1 MAKLL
6 PPYINKNCKSTGER
20 MLFDIFKHS
29 SFTKDWIILH
39 SLNLSQHSK
48 RLYGEIDF
56 LILIPCGGIY
66 VMEVKGGDVKC
77 IDGVWQFND
86 KFGNTYTS
94 NIGPFNQARDAM
106 FSLRSAI
113 EKEFGKGHKIT
124 KILSGFFCAFPHV
137 SFDKHSV
144 EYESW
149 QILDKDSIR
158 SCAETFFQN
167 LVQQFIQKHKGQ
179 KWFSEKDSL
188 PDAKELNLLCDFLRG
203 DFERVRTIRERLEEF
218 DRQVKSY
225 TAEQYRILDSIQL
238 NERSITQGS
247 AGTGKTM
254 IAIESAIRAAAEGK
268 SVFLTCFNKLIG
280 EWMQK
285 QVEEWKDKITVSSL
299 HSYLFDQSKGFDYD
313 KTQGNKQDFYSKY
326 LPTLLKDFFQK
337 GISKKFDK
345 LIVDEGQDLIREE
358 YLNLFDSMVTGGLGN
373 GNWEIYGDFER
384 QAIFAQLSKEEM
396 LSLINRSAQPT
407 KFLLKINC
415 RNTKQIGEET
425 SLISGFNKPPFLL
438 EHLEGIPVE
447 YIFYKD
453 EAEQK
458 KLLADQLKKLS
469 ESNLPFYELI
479 IVSPR
484 IFEHSCSTSFSG
496 FTIKEIKKT
505 SEISA
510 TQNFFGFATV
520 QSYKGMESNYVV
532 ITDIEDLSSE
542 VAKSL
547 LYVGMSRAR
556 YGLILLIAES
566 MRNQY
571 REILKSKLN
580 YHER

>member
-66 VMEVKGGDVKC
+66 VMEVKGGNVKC
-77 IDGVWQFND
+77 IDGVWHFTD

-113 EKEFGKGHKIT
+113 EKEFGKGHKFT
-124 KILSGFFCAFPHV
+124 KILSGFLCAFPHV

-158 SCAETFFQN
+158 NCEENFFQN
-167 LVQQFIQKHKGQ
+167 LVQQFIQKYKGQ
-179 KWFSEKDSL
+179 GWFSEKDSL
-188 PDAKELNLLCDFLRG
+188 PDANELNLLCDFLRG

-225 TAEQYRILDSIQL
+225 TAEQYRILDSIQI
-238 NERSITQGS
+238 NDRCVTQGS

-254 IAIESAIRAAAEGK
+254 IALESAIRAASEGK
-268 SVFLTCFNKLIG
+268 AVFLTCFNRLIG

-285 QVEEWKDKITVSSL
+285 QVEEWKDNITVSSL
-299 HSYLFDQSKGFDYD
+299 HSFLFEISKGYDYD
-313 KTQGNKQDFYSKY
+313 KSQSNKQDFYTKY
-326 LPTLLKDFFQK
+326 LPTLLKDIFQK
-337 GISKKFDK
+337 GISRKFDK
-345 LIVDEGQDLIREE
+345 LIIDEGQDLIRDE
-358 YLNLFDSMVTGGLGN
+358 YLNLFDAMLNGGLAN
-373 GNWEIYGDFER
+373 GNWEIYGDFES
-384 QAIFAQLSKEEM
+384 QAIFAQLSKDEM
-396 LSLINRSAQPT
+396 LSLINKVAQPT

-425 SLISGFNKPPFLL
+425 SLVSGFEKPPFLL

-447 YIFYKD
+447 YAFYND
-453 EAEQK
+453 DVHQK
-458 KLLADQLKKLS
+458 QLLAEQLKKLS
-469 ESNLPFYELI
+469 ASGLPLNELI

-484 IFEHSCSTSFSG
+484 KFENSSANSISG
-496 FTIKEIKKT
+496 TAIREIKST

-510 TQNFFGFATV
+510 TQSFFGFATV
-520 QSYKGMESNYVV
+520 QSYKGMECNYVL
-532 ITDIEDLSSE
+532 ITDIEDLTSE

-571 REILKSKLN
+571 RKILKSKLN
-580 YHER
+580 

>member
-6 PPYINKNCKSTGER
+6 PPYIDKSCKSTGEK
-20 MLFDIFKHS
+20 MIFEIFKNN
-29 SFTKDWIILH
+29 SFAKDWIILH
-39 SLNLSQHSK
+39 SLNLSQHTV

-56 LILIPCGGIY
+56 LILIPRGGIF

-77 IDGVWQFND
+77 VDGVWHFID
-86 KFGNTYTS
+86 KFKNTYTS
-94 NIGPFNQARDAM
+94 NVGPFNQARDAM

-113 EKEFGKGHKIT
+113 EKEFGRGHKFT
-124 KILSGFFCAFPHV
+124 KILSGFLCAFPHI

-144 EYESW
+144 EYEPW
-149 QILDKDSIR
+149 QILDKDSIQNGT
-158 SCAETFFQN
+158 ENFFKN

-179 KWFSEKDSL
+179 RWFSEKDSL
-188 PDAKELNLLCDFLRG
+188 PDTNDLNLLCDFLRG
-203 DFERVRTIRERLEEF
+203 DFERIRTVKERLTEF
-218 DRQVKSY
+218 DKQVKTY
-225 TAEQYRILDSIQL
+225 TEEQFRILDSIQL
-238 NERSITQGS
+238 NERSVTQGS

-254 IAIESAIRAAAEGK
+254 IAIESAVRAAAEGK
-268 SVFLTCFNKLIG
+268 TVFLTCYNRLIG

-299 HSYLFDQSKGFDYD
+299 HSYLFEQSKGFDYD
-313 KTQGNKQDFYSKY
+313 KTQDSKQDFYSKY
-326 LPTLLKDFFQK
+326 LPTLLKDIYQK
-337 GISKKFDK
+337 GINKKFDK
-345 LIVDEGQDLIREE
+345 LIVDEGQDLIREK
-358 YLNLFDSMVTGGLGN
+358 YLNLFDSMVTGGLAN

-396 LSLINRSAQPT
+396 LSLINKNSQPT

-415 RNTKQIGEET
+415 RNTKQVGEET
-425 SLISGFNKPPFLL
+425 SLISGFEKPPFLL

-453 EAEQK
+453 DAEQK
-458 KLLADQLKKLS
+458 KLLGEQLKKLS
-469 ESNLPFYELI
+469 ENKLPLHELI

-484 IFEHSCSTSFSG
+484 KFENSCSNSFSG
-496 FTIKEIKKT
+496 FTIKEIKNT
-505 SEISA
+505 NEIAA

-520 QSYKGMESNYVV
+520 QSYKGMECNYVV
-532 ITDIEDLSSE
+532 ITDIEDLISE

-556 YGLILLIAES
+556 YGLILLISES
-566 MRNQY
+566 MRNDY
-571 REILKSKLN
+571 REILKRKLN
-580 YHER
+580 

>member
-6 PPYINKNCKSTGER
+6 PPYIDKSCKSTGEK
-20 MLFDIFKHS
+20 MIFDIFKNN
-29 SFTKDWIILH
+29 SFTKDWIVLH
-39 SLNLSQHSK
+39 SLNLSQHTV

-56 LILIPCGGIY
+56 LILIPGGGIF

-77 IDGVWQFND
+77 INGVWYFTD
-86 KFGNTYTS
+86 KFKNTYTS
-94 NIGPFNQARDAM
+94 NVGPFNQSRDAM
-106 FSLRSAI
+106 FSLRNAI
-113 EKEFGKGHKIT
+113 EKEFGRGHKLT
-124 KILSGFFCAFPHV
+124 KILSGFICAFPHV

-144 EYESW
+144 EYEPW
-149 QILDKDSIR
+149 QILDKDSIQ
-158 SCAETFFQN
+158 SGTESFFKN
-167 LVQQFIQKHKGQ
+167 LVQQFIQKHRGQ
-179 KWFSEKDSL
+179 RWFSEKDSL
-188 PDAKELNLLCDFLRG
+188 PDADDLNTLCDFLRG
-203 DFERVRTIRERLEEF
+203 DFERIRTVKERLTEFDKQVRT
-218 DRQVKSY
+218 Y
-225 TAEQYRILDSIQL
+225 TGEQFRILDSIQL
-238 NERSITQGS
+238 NERSVTQGS

-254 IAIESAIRAAAEGK
+254 IAIESAVRAAAEGK
-268 SVFLTCFNKLIG
+268 TVFLTCYNRLIG

-299 HSYLFDQSKGFDYD
+299 HSYLFEQSKGFNYD
-313 KTQGNKQDFYSKY
+313 KTQDSKQDFYSKY
-326 LPTLLKDFFQK
+326 LPNLLKDIFQK

-345 LIVDEGQDLIREE
+345 LIIDEGQDLIREE
-358 YLNLFDSMVTGGLGN
+358 YLNLFDSMVTGGLAN

-396 LSLINRSAQPT
+396 LLLISKNSQPP

-415 RNTKQIGEET
+415 RNTRQIGEET
-425 SLISGFNKPPFLL
+425 SIISGFEKPPFLL

-453 EAEQK
+453 ETDQK
-458 KLLADQLKKLS
+458 KLLGEQLKKLS
-469 ESNLPFYELI
+469 ESGLPFNELI

-484 IFEHSCSTSFSG
+484 KFENSCSNSFSG
-496 FTIKEIKKT
+496 FTIREIKNT
-505 SEISA
+505 SEIA
-510 TQNFFGFATV
+510 APQNFFGFATV

-532 ITDIEDLSSE
+532 ITDIEDLTSE

-547 LYVGMSRAR
+547 LYVGMSRAK

-566 MRNQY
+566 MRNDY

-580 YHER
+580 

>member
-6 PPYINKNCKSTGER
+6 PPYIDKTCKSTGEK
-20 MLFDIFKHS
+20 MIFEIFKNNT
-29 SFTKDWIILH
+29 FTKDWVILH
-39 SLNLSQHSK
+39 SLNLSQHTV

-56 LILIPCGGIY
+56 LILIPGGGIF

-77 IDGVWQFND
+77 IDGVWHFID
-86 KFGNTYTS
+86 RHGNVNKNKS
-94 NIGPFNQARDAM
+94 PFNQARDAM

-113 EKEFGKGHKIT
+113 EKEFGKEHKFT
-124 KILSGFFCAFPHV
+124 KILSGFLCAFPHI

-144 EYESW
+144 EYEPW
-149 QILDKDSIR
+149 QILDKDSIQ
-158 SCAETFFQN
+158 SGAENFFRN
-167 LVQQFIQKHKGQ
+167 LVQQSIQKHKGQ
-179 KWFSEKDSL
+179 RWFYEKDSL
-188 PDAKELNLLCDFLRG
+188 PDENDLNSLCNFLRG
-203 DFERVRTIRERLEEF
+203 DFERIRTVKERLTEF
-218 DRQVKSY
+218 DNQVKTY
-225 TAEQYRILDSIQL
+225 TEEQFRILDSIQL
-238 NERSITQGS
+238 NDRSVTQGS

-254 IAIESAIRAAAEGK
+254 IAIESAVRAAAEGK
-268 SVFLTCFNKLIG
+268 TVFLTCFNRLIG

-299 HSYLFDQSKGFDYD
+299 HSYLFEQSKGFDYD
-313 KTQGNKQDFYSKY
+313 KTQSNKQDFYSKY
-326 LPTLLKDFFQK
+326 LPTLLKDIYQK

-358 YLNLFDSMVTGGLGN
+358 YLKLFDSMVIGGLAN

-384 QAIFAQLSKEEM
+384 QAIFSQLSKEEM
-396 LSLINRSAQPT
+396 LFIINKNSQPT
-407 KFLLKINC
+407 RFLLKINC

-425 SLISGFNKPPFLL
+425 SLISGFEKPPFLL
-438 EHLEGIPVE
+438 EHLEGGPVE

-458 KLLADQLKKLS
+458 KLLAGQLEKLS
-469 ESNLPFYELI
+469 ENKLPLNELI
-479 IVSPR
+479 IISPR
-484 IFEHSCSTSFSG
+484 KFEHSCSNSFSG
-496 FTIKEIKKT
+496 FTIREIKNT
-505 SEISA
+505 SEIAA
-510 TQNFFGFATV
+510 TQNFLGFATV

-532 ITDIEDLSSE
+532 ITDIEDLTSE

-566 MRNQY
+566 MRNDY
-571 REILKSKLN
+571 REILKRKLN
-580 YHER
+580 